1 MSHWNDLLSPR
12 NGIYSCQAALETLK
26 QVLAKQL
33 ILAYPD
39 FDMLFEIYT
48 NTLKLQLGAMMSQD
62 SQQAFYGITNSL
74 HCHRARNLVD
84 RGNSSRIP
92 VHPTGTQDQ

>member
-26 QVLAKQL
+26 QELAKQL

-39 FDMLFEIYT
+39 FDMPFEI
-48 NTLKLQLGAMMSQD
+48 QH
-62 SQQAFYGITNSL
+62 I
-74 HCHRARNLVD
+74 
-84 RGNSSRIP
+84 
-92 VHPTGTQDQ
+92 